1 MWKAPNRPK
10 HEITQAFNDGIVTIC
25 TVCDAAKAGYAPQE
39 KLTEKIKLRNRIVM
53 APMTTWSANPDGTI
67 SEQELEFYKRRS
79 QNVGLVITGCT
90 YVTPSGIGFT
100 HEFAAY
106 DDRFINSL
114 EKLAAAAQSGGA
126 PAILQIFHAGNK
138 AIPELVP
145 NNDVISASASSVKS
159 GDFMKRVVQSREM
172 TENEIQET
180 IRAFGDVT
188 KRAIKAGF
196 DGVELHG
203 AHGFL
208 LQNFFSPLFNQRNDR
223 WGGDLEGRMRFPLAV
238 LQEVKNVVYEYATKP
253 FAIGYRISPEESVT
267 GGLRIEDTYKLLDRL
282 ISSGISY
289 IHTSL
294 VSINDSYPVE
304 SPNGPRTIELIL
316 NHIAGR
322 VPVIAAGKIRTPSQA
337 QEAISTGLPLVAI
350 GKGLVI
356 NPEWVTL
363 AESGRGHEIQT
374 TLNPQLVPELTI
386 PDKLW
391 DQIQTSKGTG
401 WFPLMD

>member
-1 MWKAPNRPK
+1 MTNK
-10 HEITQAFNDGIVTIC
+10 HPSLFS
-25 TVCDAAKAGYAPQE
+25 PFM
-39 KLTEKIKLRNRIVM
+39 LTEKIKLRNRIVM

-114 EKLAAAAQSGGA
+114 EKLAAAAKSSGA

-196 DGVELHG
+196 DGIELHG

-253 FAIGYRISPEESVT
+253 FAIGYRISPEESAT

-391 DQIQTSKGTG
+391 DQIQASKGTG

>member
-1 MWKAPNRPK
+1 MTNK
-10 HEITQAFNDGIVTIC
+10 HPSLFS
-25 TVCDAAKAGYAPQE
+25 PFM
-39 KLTEKIKLRNRIVM
+39 LTEKIKLRNRIVM

-114 EKLAAAAQSGGA
+114 EKLAAAAKSGGA
-126 PAILQIFHAGNK
+126 PAILQIFHAGNI

-253 FAIGYRISPEESVT
+253 FAIGYRISPEESAT

-363 AESGRGHEIQT
+363 AESGRDHEIQT
-374 TLNPQLVPELTI
+374 TLNPQLVHELTI

>member
-1 MWKAPNRPK
+1 MTNK
-10 HEITQAFNDGIVTIC
+10 HPSLFS
-25 TVCDAAKAGYAPQE
+25 PFM
-39 KLTEKIKLRNRIVM
+39 LTEKIKLRNRIVM

-114 EKLAAAAQSGGA
+114 EKLAAAAKSGGA

-253 FAIGYRISPEESVT
+253 FAIGYRISPEESAT

-282 ISSGISY
+282 VSSGISY

-363 AESGRGHEIQT
+363 AESGRDHEIQT
-374 TLNPQLVPELTI
+374 TLNPQLVHELTI

>member
-1 MWKAPNRPK
+1 MTNK
-10 HEITQAFNDGIVTIC
+10 HPSLFS
-25 TVCDAAKAGYAPQE
+25 PFM
-39 KLTEKIKLRNRIVM
+39 LTEKIKLRNRIVM

-114 EKLAAAAQSGGA
+114 EKLAAAAKSGGA

-138 AIPELVP
+138 SIPELVP

-196 DGVELHG
+196 DGIELHG

-253 FAIGYRISPEESVT
+253 FAIGYRISPEESAT

-391 DQIQTSKGTG
+391 DQIQASKGTG

>member
-1 MWKAPNRPK
+1 MTNK
-10 HEITQAFNDGIVTIC
+10 HPSLFS
-25 TVCDAAKAGYAPQE
+25 PFM
-39 KLTEKIKLRNRIVM
+39 LTEKIKLRNRIVM

-114 EKLAAAAQSGGA
+114 EKLAAAAKSGGA

-322 VPVIAAGKIRTPSQA
+322 VPVIAAGKIRTPSQV
-337 QEAISTGLPLVAI
+337 QEAISAGLPLVAI

-363 AESGRGHEIQT
+363 AESGRSHEIQT
-374 TLNPQLVPELTI
+374 ALNPQRVPELTI

-391 DQIQTSKGTG
+391 DQIQASKGTG

>member
-1 MWKAPNRPK
+1 MTNK
-10 HEITQAFNDGIVTIC
+10 HPSLFS
-25 TVCDAAKAGYAPQE
+25 PFM
-39 KLTEKIKLRNRIVM
+39 LTEKIKLRNRIVM

-114 EKLAAAAQSGGA
+114 EKLAAAAKSGGA

-145 NNDVISASASSVKS
+145 NNDVISASASSVKT

-196 DGVELHG
+196 DGIELHG

-391 DQIQTSKGTG
+391 DQIQASKGTG

>member
-1 MWKAPNRPK
+1 MTNK
-10 HEITQAFNDGIVTIC
+10 HPSLFS
-25 TVCDAAKAGYAPQE
+25 PFM
-39 KLTEKIKLRNRIVM
+39 LTEKIKLRNRIVM

-90 YVTPSGIGFT
+90 YLTPSGIGFT

-196 DGVELHG
+196 DGIELHG

-253 FAIGYRISPEESVT
+253 FAIGYRISPEESAT

>member
-1 MWKAPNRPK
+1 MTNK
-10 HEITQAFNDGIVTIC
+10 HPSLFS
-25 TVCDAAKAGYAPQE
+25 PFM
-39 KLTEKIKLRNRIVM
+39 LTEKIKLRDRIVM

-114 EKLAAAAQSGGA
+114 EKLAAAAKSGGA

-196 DGVELHG
+196 DGIELHG

-253 FAIGYRISPEESVT
+253 FAIGYRISPEESAT

-391 DQIQTSKGTG
+391 DQIQASKGTG

>member
-1 MWKAPNRPK
+1 MTNK
-10 HEITQAFNDGIVTIC
+10 HPSLFS
-25 TVCDAAKAGYAPQE
+25 PFM
-39 KLTEKIKLRNRIVM
+39 LTEKIKLRNRIVM

-253 FAIGYRISPEESVT
+253 FAIGYRISPEESIT

-391 DQIQTSKGTG
+391 DQIQASKGTG
-401 WFPLMD
+401 WFPLID

>member
-1 MWKAPNRPK
+1 MTNKHPSLFAP
-10 HEITQAFNDGIVTIC
+10 FM
-25 TVCDAAKAGYAPQE
+25 
-39 KLTEKIKLRNRIVM
+39 LTEKIKLRNRIVM

-114 EKLAAAAQSGGA
+114 EKLAAAAKSGGA

-253 FAIGYRISPEESVT
+253 FAIGYRISPEESAT

-363 AESGRGHEIQT
+363 AESGRDHEIQT
-374 TLNPQLVPELTI
+374 TLNPQLVHELTI

>member
-1 MWKAPNRPK
+1 MTNK
-10 HEITQAFNDGIVTIC
+10 HPSLFS
-25 TVCDAAKAGYAPQE
+25 PFM
-39 KLTEKIKLRNRIVM
+39 LTEKIKLRNRIVM

-267 GGLRIEDTYKLLDRL
+267 GRLRIEDTYKLLDRL

-391 DQIQTSKGTG
+391 DQIQASKGTG
-401 WFPLMD
+401 WFPLID

>member
-1 MWKAPNRPK
+1 MTNK
-10 HEITQAFNDGIVTIC
+10 HPSLFS
-25 TVCDAAKAGYAPQE
+25 PFM
-39 KLTEKIKLRNRIVM
+39 LTEKIKLRNRIVM

-114 EKLAAAAQSGGA
+114 EKLAAAAKSGGA

-196 DGVELHG
+196 DGIELHG

-253 FAIGYRISPEESVT
+253 FAIGYRISPEESAT

-391 DQIQTSKGTG
+391 DQIQASKGTG
-401 WFPLMD
+401 WFPLTD

>member
-1 MWKAPNRPK
+1 MTNK
-10 HEITQAFNDGIVTIC
+10 HPSLFS
-25 TVCDAAKAGYAPQE
+25 PFM
-39 KLTEKIKLRNRIVM
+39 LTEKIKLRNRIVM

-114 EKLAAAAQSGGA
+114 EKLAAAAKSGGA

-391 DQIQTSKGTG
+391 DQIQASKGTG
-401 WFPLMD
+401 WFPLID

>member
-1 MWKAPNRPK
+1 MKNK
-10 HEITQAFNDGIVTIC
+10 HPSLFS
-25 TVCDAAKAGYAPQE
+25 PFM
-39 KLTEKIKLRNRIVM
+39 LTEKIKLRNRIVM

-145 NNDVISASASSVKS
+145 NNDVISASASSVKT

-196 DGVELHG
+196 DGIELHG

-253 FAIGYRISPEESVT
+253 FAIGYRISPEESAT

-391 DQIQTSKGTG
+391 DQIQASKGTG

>member
-1 MWKAPNRPK
+1 MTNK
-10 HEITQAFNDGIVTIC
+10 HPSLFS
-25 TVCDAAKAGYAPQE
+25 PFM
-39 KLTEKIKLRNRIVM
+39 LTEKIKLRNRIVM

-114 EKLAAAAQSGGA
+114 EKLAAAAKSGGA

-145 NNDVISASASSVKS
+145 NNDVISTSASSVKS

-196 DGVELHG
+196 DGIELHG

-253 FAIGYRISPEESVT
+253 FAIGYRISPEESAT

-391 DQIQTSKGTG
+391 DQIQASKGTG

>member
-1 MWKAPNRPK
+1 MTNK
-10 HEITQAFNDGIVTIC
+10 HPSLFS
-25 TVCDAAKAGYAPQE
+25 PFM
-39 KLTEKIKLRNRIVM
+39 LTEKIKLRNRIVM

-114 EKLAAAAQSGGA
+114 EKLAAAAKSGGA

-253 FAIGYRISPEESVT
+253 FAIGYRISPEESAT

-282 ISSGISY
+282 ISSDISY

-363 AESGRGHEIQT
+363 AESGRDHEIQT
-374 TLNPQLVPELTI
+374 TLNPQLVHELTI

>member
-1 MWKAPNRPK
+1 MTNK
-10 HEITQAFNDGIVTIC
+10 HPSLFS
-25 TVCDAAKAGYAPQE
+25 PFM
-39 KLTEKIKLRNRIVM
+39 LTEKIKLRNRIVM

-114 EKLAAAAQSGGA
+114 EKLAAAAKSGGA

-196 DGVELHG
+196 DGIELHG

-253 FAIGYRISPEESVT
+253 FAIGYRISPEESAT

-322 VPVIAAGKIRTPSQA
+322 MPVIAAGKIRTPSQA

-391 DQIQTSKGTG
+391 DQIQASKGTG

>member
-1 MWKAPNRPK
+1 MTNK
-10 HEITQAFNDGIVTIC
+10 HPSLFS
-25 TVCDAAKAGYAPQE
+25 PFM
-39 KLTEKIKLRNRIVM
+39 LTEKIKLRNRIVM

-126 PAILQIFHAGNK
+126 PAILQIFHADNK

-145 NNDVISASASSVKS
+145 NNDVISASASSVKT

-196 DGVELHG
+196 DGIELHG

-253 FAIGYRISPEESVT
+253 FAIGYRISPEESAT

-391 DQIQTSKGTG
+391 DQIQASKGTG

>member
-1 MWKAPNRPK
+1 MTNK
-10 HEITQAFNDGIVTIC
+10 HPSLFS
-25 TVCDAAKAGYAPQE
+25 PFM
-39 KLTEKIKLRNRIVM
+39 LTEKIKLRNRIVM

-114 EKLAAAAQSGGA
+114 EKLAAAAKSGGA

-159 GDFMKRVVQSREM
+159 GDFMNRVVQSREM

-391 DQIQTSKGTG
+391 DQIQASKGTG
-401 WFPLMD
+401 WFPLID

>member
-1 MWKAPNRPK
+1 MTNK
-10 HEITQAFNDGIVTIC
+10 HPSLFS
-25 TVCDAAKAGYAPQE
+25 PFM
-39 KLTEKIKLRNRIVM
+39 LTEKIKLRNRIVM

-114 EKLAAAAQSGGA
+114 EKLAAAAKSGGA

-196 DGVELHG
+196 DGIELHG

-253 FAIGYRISPEESVT
+253 FAIGYRISPEESAT

-363 AESGRGHEIQT
+363 AESGRDHEIQT
-374 TLNPQLVPELTI
+374 TLNPQLVHELTI

>member
-1 MWKAPNRPK
+1 MTNK
-10 HEITQAFNDGIVTIC
+10 HPSLFS
-25 TVCDAAKAGYAPQE
+25 PFM
-39 KLTEKIKLRNRIVM
+39 LTEKIKLRNRIVM

-114 EKLAAAAQSGGA
+114 EKLAAAAKSGGA

-145 NNDVISASASSVKS
+145 NNDVISASASNVKS

-196 DGVELHG
+196 DGIELHG

-208 LQNFFSPLFNQRNDR
+208 LQNFFSPLFHQRNDR

-267 GGLRIEDTYKLLDRL
+267 GGLRLEDTYKLLDRL

-363 AESGRGHEIQT
+363 AESGRSHEIQT

-391 DQIQTSKGTG
+391 DQIQASKGTG

>member
-1 MWKAPNRPK
+1 MTNK
-10 HEITQAFNDGIVTIC
+10 HPSLFS
-25 TVCDAAKAGYAPQE
+25 PFM
-39 KLTEKIKLRNRIVM
+39 LTEKIKLRNRIVM

-114 EKLAAAAQSGGA
+114 EKLAAAPQSGGA

-145 NNDVISASASSVKS
+145 NNDVISASASSVKT

-196 DGVELHG
+196 DGIELHG

-253 FAIGYRISPEESVT
+253 FAIGYRISPEESAT

-294 VSINDSYPVE
+294 VSINESYPVE

-391 DQIQTSKGTG
+391 NQIQASKGTG
-401 WFPLMD
+401 WFPLID

>member
-1 MWKAPNRPK
+1 MTNK
-10 HEITQAFNDGIVTIC
+10 HPSLFS
-25 TVCDAAKAGYAPQE
+25 PFM
-39 KLTEKIKLRNRIVM
+39 LTEKIKLRNRIVM

-114 EKLAAAAQSGGA
+114 EKLAAAAKSGGA

-253 FAIGYRISPEESVT
+253 FAIGYRISPEESAT

-337 QEAISTGLPLVAI
+337 QEAISAGLPLVAI

-363 AESGRGHEIQT
+363 AESGRDHEIQT
-374 TLNPQLVPELTI
+374 TLNPQLVHELTI

>member
-1 MWKAPNRPK
+1 MTNK
-10 HEITQAFNDGIVTIC
+10 HPSLFS
-25 TVCDAAKAGYAPQE
+25 PFM
-39 KLTEKIKLRNRIVM
+39 LTEKIKLRNRIVM

-67 SEQELEFYKRRS
+67 SEQELEFYKHRS

-114 EKLAAAAQSGGA
+114 EKLAAAAKSGGA

-196 DGVELHG
+196 DGIELHG

-238 LQEVKNVVYEYATKP
+238 LQDVKNVVYEYATKP
-253 FAIGYRISPEESVT
+253 FAIGYRISPEESAT

-391 DQIQTSKGTG
+391 DQIQASKGTG

>member
-1 MWKAPNRPK
+1 MTNK
-10 HEITQAFNDGIVTIC
+10 HPSLFS
-25 TVCDAAKAGYAPQE
+25 PFM
-39 KLTEKIKLRNRIVM
+39 LTEKIKLRNRIVM

-90 YVTPSGIGFT
+90 YVTPSGIEFT

-114 EKLAAAAQSGGA
+114 EKLAAAAKSGGA
-126 PAILQIFHAGNK
+126 PAILQVFHAGNK

-196 DGVELHG
+196 DGIELHG

-253 FAIGYRISPEESVT
+253 FAIGYRISPEESAT

-391 DQIQTSKGTG
+391 DQIQASKGTG

>member
-1 MWKAPNRPK
+1 MTNK
-10 HEITQAFNDGIVTIC
+10 HPSLFS
-25 TVCDAAKAGYAPQE
+25 PFM
-39 KLTEKIKLRNRIVM
+39 LTEKIKLRNRIVM

-114 EKLAAAAQSGGA
+114 EKLAAAAKSGGA

-196 DGVELHG
+196 DGIELHG

-253 FAIGYRISPEESVT
+253 FAIGYRISPEESAT

-289 IHTSL
+289 IHSSL

-391 DQIQTSKGTG
+391 DQIQASKGTG

>member
-1 MWKAPNRPK
+1 MTNK
-10 HEITQAFNDGIVTIC
+10 HPSLFS
-25 TVCDAAKAGYAPQE
+25 PFM
-39 KLTEKIKLRNRIVM
+39 LTEKIKLRNRIVM

-90 YVTPSGIGFT
+90 YVTPSGI
-100 HEFAAY
+100 
-106 DDRFINSL
+106 
-114 EKLAAAAQSGGA
+114 
-126 PAILQIFHAGNK
+126 

-337 QEAISTGLPLVAI
+337 QEAISAGLPLVAI

-363 AESGRGHEIQT
+363 AESGRSHEIQT
-374 TLNPQLVPELTI
+374 ALNPQRVPELTI

-391 DQIQTSKGTG
+391 DQIQASKGTG

>member
-1 MWKAPNRPK
+1 MTNK
-10 HEITQAFNDGIVTIC
+10 HPSLFS
-25 TVCDAAKAGYAPQE
+25 PFM
-39 KLTEKIKLRNRIVM
+39 LTEKIKLRNRIVM

-114 EKLAAAAQSGGA
+114 EKLAAAAKSGGA

-159 GDFMKRVVQSREM
+159 CDFMKRVVQSREM

-253 FAIGYRISPEESVT
+253 FAIGYRISPEESAT

-282 ISSGISY
+282 ISSGIAY

-363 AESGRGHEIQT
+363 AESGRDHEIQT
-374 TLNPQLVPELTI
+374 TLNPQLVHELTI

>member
-1 MWKAPNRPK
+1 MTNK
-10 HEITQAFNDGIVTIC
+10 HPSLFS
-25 TVCDAAKAGYAPQE
+25 PFM
-39 KLTEKIKLRNRIVM
+39 LTEKIKLRNRIVM

-114 EKLAAAAQSGGA
+114 EKLAAAAKSGGA

-145 NNDVISASASSVKS
+145 NNDVISASASNVKS

-196 DGVELHG
+196 DGIELHG

-223 WGGDLEGRMRFPLAV
+223 WGGDLEGRMCFPLAV

-267 GGLRIEDTYKLLDRL
+267 GGLRLEDTYKLLDRL

-337 QEAISTGLPLVAI
+337 QEAISAGLPLVAI

-363 AESGRGHEIQT
+363 AESGRSHEIQT

-391 DQIQTSKGTG
+391 DQIQASKGTG

>member
-1 MWKAPNRPK
+1 MTNK
-10 HEITQAFNDGIVTIC
+10 HPSLFS
-25 TVCDAAKAGYAPQE
+25 PFM
-39 KLTEKIKLRNRIVM
+39 LTEKIKLRNRIVM

-114 EKLAAAAQSGGA
+114 EKLAAAAKSGGA

-196 DGVELHG
+196 DGIELHG

-253 FAIGYRISPEESVT
+253 FAIGYRISPEESAT
-267 GGLRIEDTYKLLDRL
+267 GGLRIEDTYKLLERL

-391 DQIQTSKGTG
+391 DQIQASKGTG

>member
-1 MWKAPNRPK
+1 MTNK
-10 HEITQAFNDGIVTIC
+10 HPSLFS
-25 TVCDAAKAGYAPQE
+25 PFM
-39 KLTEKIKLRNRIVM
+39 LTEKIKLRNRIVM

-114 EKLAAAAQSGGA
+114 EKLAAAAKSGGA

-196 DGVELHG
+196 DGIELHG

-391 DQIQTSKGTG
+391 DQIQASKGTG

>member
-1 MWKAPNRPK
+1 MTNK
-10 HEITQAFNDGIVTIC
+10 HPSLFS
-25 TVCDAAKAGYAPQE
+25 PFM
-39 KLTEKIKLRNRIVM
+39 LTEKIKLRNRIVM

-145 NNDVISASASSVKS
+145 NNDVISASASSVKN

-196 DGVELHG
+196 DGIELHG

-223 WGGDLEGRMRFPLAV
+223 WGGDLEGRMRFLLAV

-253 FAIGYRISPEESVT
+253 FAIGYRISPEESAT

-391 DQIQTSKGTG
+391 DQIQASKGTG

>member
-1 MWKAPNRPK
+1 MTNK
-10 HEITQAFNDGIVTIC
+10 HPSLFS
-25 TVCDAAKAGYAPQE
+25 PFM
-39 KLTEKIKLRNRIVM
+39 LTEKIKLRNRIVM

-196 DGVELHG
+196 DGIELHG

-337 QEAISTGLPLVAI
+337 QEAISASLPLVAI

-363 AESGRGHEIQT
+363 AESGRSHEIQT

-391 DQIQTSKGTG
+391 DQIQASKGTG

>member
-1 MWKAPNRPK
+1 MTNK
-10 HEITQAFNDGIVTIC
+10 HPSLFS
-25 TVCDAAKAGYAPQE
+25 PFM
-39 KLTEKIKLRNRIVM
+39 LTEKIKLRNRIVM

-114 EKLAAAAQSGGA
+114 EKLAAAAKSGGA

-196 DGVELHG
+196 DGIELHG

-253 FAIGYRISPEESVT
+253 FAIGYRISPEESAT

-294 VSINDSYPVE
+294 VSINESYPVE

-322 VPVIAAGKIRTPSQA
+322 VPVIAAGKIRTPPQA

-391 DQIQTSKGTG
+391 DQIQASKGTG

>member
-1 MWKAPNRPK
+1 MTNK
-10 HEITQAFNDGIVTIC
+10 HPSLFS
-25 TVCDAAKAGYAPQE
+25 PFM
-39 KLTEKIKLRNRIVM
+39 LTEKIKLRNRIVM

-114 EKLAAAAQSGGA
+114 EKLAAAAKSGGA

-145 NNDVISASASSVKS
+145 NYDVISASASSVKS

-223 WGGDLEGRMRFPLAV
+223 WGGDLEGGMRFPLAV

-253 FAIGYRISPEESVT
+253 FAIGYRISPEESAT

-337 QEAISTGLPLVAI
+337 QEAISAGLPLVAI

-374 TLNPQLVPELTI
+374 ALNPQRVPELTI

-391 DQIQTSKGTG
+391 DQIQASKGTG

>member
-1 MWKAPNRPK
+1 MTNK
-10 HEITQAFNDGIVTIC
+10 HPSLFS
-25 TVCDAAKAGYAPQE
+25 PFM
-39 KLTEKIKLRNRIVM
+39 LTEKIKLRNRIVM

-114 EKLAAAAQSGGA
+114 EKLAAAAKSGGA
-126 PAILQIFHAGNK
+126 PVILQIFHAGNK

-196 DGVELHG
+196 DGIELHG

-253 FAIGYRISPEESVT
+253 FAIGYRISPEESAT

-356 NPEWVTL
+356 NSEWVTL

-391 DQIQTSKGTG
+391 DQIQASKGTG